1 MEYGMPPQSGWGM
14 GVERILALLTGQE
27 NLRDMVLFPL
37 MKSDT
42 NEEKKKTTN
51 IAMILLNEQAKLEPW
66 QALNA
71 SAHLAASL
79 AARKGKMLFD
89 VPMSSSYD
97 GVKIPMNIGDAI
109 ILKTIE
115 KNNDIAELQKMADLQ
130 NVEHFVFTREMLESS
145 DDSVVDSNHQKK
157 NYQDIEK
164 L

>member
-79 AARKGKMLFD
+79 AARKEKCFL
-89 VPMSSSYD
+89 MS
-97 GVKIPMNIGDAI
+97 
-109 ILKTIE
+109 
-115 KNNDIAELQKMADLQ
+115 Q
-130 NVEHFVFTREMLESS
+130 
-145 DDSVVDSNHQKK
+145 
-157 NYQDIEK
+157 
-164 L
+164 